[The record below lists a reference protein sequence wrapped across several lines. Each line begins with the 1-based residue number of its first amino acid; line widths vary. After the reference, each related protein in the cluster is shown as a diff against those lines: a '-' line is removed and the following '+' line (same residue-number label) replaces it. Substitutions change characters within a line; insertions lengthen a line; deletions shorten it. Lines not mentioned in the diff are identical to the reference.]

1 MRMCGLRAHCMAKR
15 TTSFSKRWRLGL
27 KIADTEI
34 AHSCWQ
40 LLCWQ
45 QLFRHQ
51 PGGLPPCS
59 S

>member
-1 MRMCGLRAHCMAKR
+1 MEKR